1 MTARNQ
7 LGSVLLAVLMITS
20 VVAAAQPSVAAN
32 AEDISLNSVALS
44 DHNETTSDNNETTVV
59 DDNETVSSDENKT
72 STSDNNETSGET
84 KTLTQSQDKNN
95 TSSGNESNVTAKLWT
110 DDTNVEAG
118 EKAWLNANASESTAN
133 ISHYEFHVSDRL
145 DIVKKTEQSKISFT
159 YRQIGEHQ
167 ATVIV
172 VDENGNRDKARQKF
186 EIYDET
192 SPTATVTVP
201 ERDVKIGEQFTVN
214 ADASDNGKIE
224 TICWYFDEEK
234 GPHDK
239 TAKHSFDEPGAHAV
253 TFIVEDEAGNKDA
266 ITRQV
271 TVVDPDAK
279 HDPTPTPDKNKDKKS
294 NKKSGSDYTKPASST
309 PSVTVDDSDDKTSI
323 SVENANQNDP
333 IVAEFP
339 TSLDASAHFSGT
351 TLWFESDGTYQLT
364 ATTAAQPPSGVTA
377 PTPESDGFEAITYLS
392 LAETDSDA
400 VSDATF
406 AFTVD
411 KVRLNEMGVQPS
423 DVVLYRNVDG
433 SWEALE
439 TDVVGETDGA
449 YEFEAASPGLSVFA
463 VGVNQPSFEV
473 TSVDLN
479 MATVSPG
486 DSVEITAT
494 VANNGRADG
503 VYAAEFSVLGD
514 IVDAQDVSV
523 AAGDSVTVTATYEVD
538 EPGSYTVS
546 VGDAATNLAVDE
558 PEPTESP
565 GQPGFGP
572 VVALFALAGL
582 LLALRQR

>member
-20 VVAAAQPSVAAN
+20 VVAAAQPGVAAN
-32 AEDISLNSVALS
+32 AEDISLNSVTLS
-44 DHNETTSDNNETTVV
+44 DHNETTSDGNETTAL
-59 DDNETVSSDENKT
+59 DGNET
-72 STSDNNETSGET
+72 STSDGNQTTTSDSNETSGET
-84 KTLTQSQDKNN
+84 ETLTQSQDKNN
-95 TSSGNESNVTAKLWT
+95 TSSGNESTVTAELWT
-110 DDTNVEAG
+110 DDTKVEAG

-145 DIVKKTEQSKISFT
+145 DVVKKTEQSKISFT
-159 YRQIGEHQ
+159 YRQIGDHQ
-167 ATVIV
+167 ATVVV
-172 VDENGNRDKARQKF
+172 VDENGNRDKAYQKF

-192 SPTATVTVP
+192 PPTATVTVP
-201 ERDVKIGEQFTVN
+201 ERDVNIGEQFTVN
-214 ADASDNGKIE
+214 ANTSDNGKIK

-253 TFIVEDEAGNKDA
+253 TFIVKDEAGNKDA

-279 HDPTPTPDKNKDKKS
+279 HDPTPTPDKDEKS
-294 NKKSGSDYTKPASST
+294 SKKSGSDYTKPSPST

-323 SVENANQNDP
+323 SVENAKQDDP

-364 ATTAAQPPSGVTA
+364 ATTATQAPDGVTA

-439 TDVVGETDGA
+439 TDVVGETDGV

-479 MATVSPG
+479 TATVSPG

-514 IVDAQDVSV
+514 VVDVQDVSV
-523 AAGDSVTVTATYEVD
+523 PAGDSVTVTATYEVD
-538 EPGSYTVS
+538 EPGRYTVS
-546 VGDAATNLAVDE
+546 VGDAATDLAVDE

-582 LLALRQR
+582 LLALRRR